1 MPESMEKKSVESD
14 HPELRSFSDLAVF
27 AIINLKPLTLHMLDI
42 FSAQGDLIPSA
53 KCQTSRDTSLEYQH
67 IIL

>member
-1 MPESMEKKSVESD
+1 MPEPMQKKSVESD
-14 HPELRSFSDLAVF
+14 HSELRNFSDLTVF
-27 AIINLKPLTLHMLDI
+27 AIIKLKPLTLHMLDI

-53 KCQTSRDTSLEYQH
+53 TCQTSRDTSLKYQH